1 MVNTHTGQ
9 WSDFATGD
17 SGGDL
22 ISLYAYCFTNG
33 NQGEA
38 MKAVAERLRIGA
50 FSAVE
55 KKEWH
60 GTPNTGRERR
70 NWTAILPFDEARLQT
85 LSGAR
90 CYQYAKG
97 SKAEG
102 LRAVYRDAEGR
113 PLCVVQRFVDEE
125 GGKSDLPLSGRS
137 RTTALQAWANRR
149 PAVPTPCLG
158 WMI

>member
-1 MVNTHTGQ
+1 M
-9 WSDFATGD
+9 
-17 SGGDL
+17 
-22 ISLYAYCFTNG
+22 
-33 NQGEA
+33 
-38 MKAVAERLRIGA
+38 AVAERLRIGD

-55 KKEWH
+55 KQEWH

-70 NWTAILPFDEARLQT
+70 NWTAILPFDEARLQA

-97 SKAEG
+97 GKAEG

-125 GGKSDLPLSGRS
+125 GGKSDLPFVWAQSDDGV
-137 RTTALQAWANRR
+137 QAWANRR
-149 PAVPTPCLG
+149 PAAPTPLFGLDDLAAKPDAPVLVVEGEKCRMAAQDYWYLKD
-158 WMI
+158 

>member
-1 MVNTHTGQ
+1 MAQVATVFQIVAFGAQ
-9 WSDFATGD
+9 VGDFP
-17 SGGDL
+17 
-22 ISLYAYCFTNG
+22 
-33 NQGEA
+33 
-38 MKAVAERLRIGA
+38 
-50 FSAVE
+50 AVE

-125 GGKSDLPLSGRS
+125 GGKSDLPFVWAQSDDGV
-137 RTTALQAWANRR
+137 QAWAIDFKSAESPPSLKNTTKKFSFIL
-149 PAVPTPCLG
+149 ANTTFLLYYTSTV
-158 WMI
+158 

>member
-1 MVNTHTGQ
+1 
-9 WSDFATGD
+9 
-17 SGGDL
+17 
-22 ISLYAYCFTNG
+22 
-33 NQGEA
+33 
-38 MKAVAERLRIGA
+38 MKAVAERLRIGD

-55 KKEWH
+55 KKEWD

-102 LRAVYRDAEGR
+102 LRAVYRDAGGR

-125 GGKSDLPLSGRS
+125 GGKSDLPFVWAQSDDGV
-137 RTTALQAWANRR
+137 QAWANRR
-149 PAVPTPCLG
+149 PAAPTPLFG
-158 WMI
+158 WMIWPRSTMRPCWWSKAKNAAWRRRNIRI